1 MGQPISYFNIAA
13 PLFTLSYLGGINQWR
28 NLILVSILY
37 KSMKKTLIFVVF
49 RSISTVYL
57 YYWCAPAYR
66 QLSCYYNIKELVN
79 AGTHRIHFLYLPKI
93 NENRLKVDI
102 NFGVYL
108 LIYCHFLLI
117 GFRLKKMANKR

>member
-1 MGQPISYFNIAA
+1 MPVLDN
-13 PLFTLSYLGGINQWR
+13 NH
-28 NLILVSILY
+28 
-37 KSMKKTLIFVVF
+37 IFS
-49 RSISTVYL
+49 R
-57 YYWCAPAYR
+57 R
-66 QLSCYYNIKELVN
+66 QEL
-79 AGTHRIHFLYLPKI
+79 AWRIHFLYLPKI

>member
-1 MGQPISYFNIAA
+1 MDG
-13 PLFTLSYLGGINQWR
+13 
-28 NLILVSILY
+28 LVLLTGLKVRIRGLWIPGS
-37 KSMKKTLIFVVF
+37 
-49 RSISTVYL
+49 RS
-57 YYWCAPAYR
+57 APAYR